1 MELAPAL
8 VVAVIGIVAVTR
20 IAPRVGVAA
29 PLLLV
34 LLGVVASLLPGAPGL
49 EIEPEWILAGVL
61 PPLLY
66 SSAVS
71 MPGMDFRR
79 DFGAIAGLSV
89 VLVVVSAV
97 VLGVFFSRVLDIS
110 LATGIALG
118 AVVSPT
124 DAVATSIT
132 KRLGVSPRLVTVLEG
147 ESLLNDASALV
158 LLRSAIAATA
168 GRLLWASAVLS
179 RGGDRSTGANAI
191 AGPRPRATG

>member
-1 MELAPAL
+1 MELAPLYVAA
-8 VVAVIGIVAVTR
+8 VVGIVAVTR
-20 IAPRVGVAA
+20 LAPRVGVAA

-34 LLGVVASLLPGAPGL
+34 VLGVAASFVPGAPPI
-49 EIEPEWILAGVL
+49 EIEPEWILAGIL

-79 DFGAIAGLSV
+79 DFGAIGGLSV
-89 VLVVVSAV
+89 VLVVISAV
-97 VLGVFFSRVLDIS
+97 VLGVFFSKALDLG
-110 LATGIALG
+110 LAEGIALG

-132 KRLGVSPRLVTVLEG
+132 RRLGVSPRLVTVLEG

-168 GRLLWASAVLS
+168 GAVSLWGVF
-179 RGGDRSTGANAI
+179 GDFVY
-191 AGPRPRATG
+191 

>member
-8 VVAVIGIVAVTR
+8 VLAVVGIVAVTR
-20 IAPRVGVAA
+20 LAPRVGVAA

-34 LLGVVASLLPGAPGL
+34 LLGVLVSFVPGAPSI
-49 EIEPEWILAGVL
+49 EIEPEWILAGIL

-79 DFGAIAGLSV
+79 DFGAIGGLSV
-89 VLVVVSAV
+89 ALVVISAV
-97 VLGVFFSRVLDIS
+97 LLGLFFAWALDIG

-132 KRLGVSPRLVTVLEG
+132 RRLGVSSRVVTVLEG
-147 ESLLNDASALV
+147 ESMLNDASALV
-158 LLRSAIAATA
+158 LLRSAIAAT
-168 GRLLWASAVLS
+168 
-179 RGGDRSTGANAI
+179 
-191 AGPRPRATG
+191 